1 MGIGQPSEREL
12 MCLYRAKLWEGL
24 IPFTELFE
32 EHDRA
37 VKGGLKSSGETPD
50 PASNFEEPDDE
61 RSNDNQ
67 QGPVAQMVER
77 LPCKQGVDGS
87 IPVQDLQRKKRP
99 KPEYD
104 WRVVVANAR
113 RT

>member
-1 MGIGQPSEREL
+1 MGVGQPSEREL
-12 MCLYRAKLWEGL
+12 MLLARARMWEGL
-24 IPFTELFE
+24 IPF
-32 EHDRA
+32 
-37 VKGGLKSSGETPD
+37 VKD
-50 PASNFEEPDDE
+50 FEEPEDD

-104 WRVVVANAR
+104 YRVVIANAKDQ
-113 RT
+113 TI